1 MGKYLIGIDAGTTKI
16 KAVLFDRTGHQ
27 IAEAAADNRVINS
40 NGSWNEQDMDQLWET
55 LTGCVRNLVGL
66 PGVEREQIDAIGL
79 SAQGEGLWPLDAQGN
94 TICNAILWND
104 GRAADTVA
112 ALKKD
117 RKLYEDLKLRV
128 GSYVKPG
135 STVVQIKW
143 LAENRPELYQKA
155 ACIFTCKDYLRYR
168 MTGEKKWELT
178 DASCSCLDLATKQY
192 PVDLFER
199 LGIGDAVKKLP
210 PLMGSTDCGGRLTQ
224 QAAQSMGLTP
234 GLPVSGGMIDVVATA
249 VGVGAIETNSVCT
262 TLGTTGMNLMT
273 VERYEPDLV
282 FNGWECHMESGKYVK
297 GMGMMSAM
305 PNQDWVLHE
314 LFGEKELNQALF
326 ARLAPILTEME
337 PGEGGLLYLPH
348 IDPSGERAPFFD
360 PNAAAQIMGIK
371 TTTTKEQILH
381 AVMEGVCLGIRSC
394 LEGIPDVGAIMLS
407 GGGAKSDVWSQMLAD
422 CTGRDVVICEATE
435 LAAKGAALSAAMMIG
450 VYADCASAKDF
461 YQIKKTIRSDRERK
475 ERYDA
480 IYAIYKRVQDS
491 AKEFWQWRAE
501 FLRGK

>member
-1 MGKYLIGIDAGTTKI
+1 MDKYLIGIDAGTTKV
-16 KAVLFDRTGHQ
+16 KAVLFDRGGRQ
-27 IAEAAADNRVINS
+27 IAEEAADNRVIHS

-55 LTGCVRNLVGL
+55 LTSCIRRLASRS
-66 PGVEREQIDAIGL
+66 GVEGGQIDAIGL

-94 TICNAILWND
+94 TLCSAILWND

-112 ALKKD
+112 ELKKD
-117 RKLYEDLKLRV
+117 GTLYEELKLRV

-135 STVVQIKW
+135 STIVQIKW

-155 ACIFTCKDYLRYR
+155 ACIFTCKDFLRYR
-168 MTGEKKWELT
+168 MTGELKWELT
-178 DASCSCLDLATKQY
+178 DASCSCLDLASKRY

-199 LGIGDAVKKLP
+199 LGIGDAVEKFP
-210 PLMGSTDCGGRLTQ
+210 PMMASTDCGGHLTP
-224 QAAQSMGLTP
+224 QAAQAMGLVP
-234 GLPVSGGMIDVVATA
+234 GIPVSGGMIDIVATA
-249 VGVGAIETNSVCT
+249 VGAGAIETNSVCT

-273 VERYEPDLV
+273 VEHYEPDLA

-314 LFGEKELNQALF
+314 LFGEKELNQELF
-326 ARLAPILTEME
+326 ARLAPILTGME

-371 TTTTKEQILH
+371 TTITKHQILH
-381 AVMEGVCLGIRSC
+381 AVMEGVCLGVRSC
-394 LEGIPDVGAIMLS
+394 LKDIPDGGSIMLC

-435 LAAKGAALSAAMMIG
+435 LAAKGAALSAAMMTG
-450 VYADCASAKDF
+450 MYADGASAKDF
-461 YQIKKTIRSDRERK
+461 FQIKKTVQADLERK
-475 ERYDA
+475 KRYDA
-480 IYAIYKRVQDS
+480 IYEIYQRTQES
-491 AKEFWQWRAE
+491 AKDFWQWRTA
-501 FLRGK
+501 FLRGN

>member
-1 MGKYLIGIDAGTTKI
+1 MGKYLIGIDAGTTKV
-16 KAVLFDRTGHQ
+16 KAVLFDLGGRQ
-27 IAEAAADNRVINS
+27 IVEEAADNQVINS

-55 LTGCVRNLVGL
+55 LTSCVRRLVSRS
-66 PGVEREQIDAIGL
+66 GVEGEQIDAIGL
-79 SAQGEGLWPLDAQGN
+79 SAQGEGLWPLDVQGSPL
-94 TICNAILWND
+94 CNAILWND
-104 GRAADTVA
+104 GRAVDTVA
-112 ALKKD
+112 KLKENGT
-117 RKLYEDLKLRV
+117 LYEDLKLRV

-135 STVVQIKW
+135 STLVQIKW

-168 MTGEKKWELT
+168 MTGELKWELT
-178 DASCSCLDLATKQY
+178 DASCSCLDLASKQY

-199 LGIGDAVKKLP
+199 LGIGDAVGKLP
-210 PLMGSTDCGGRLTQ
+210 PMMGATDCGGHLTR
-224 QAAQSMGLTP
+224 QAAQAMGLVP
-234 GLPVSGGMIDVVATA
+234 GIPVSGGMIDIVATA
-249 VGVGAIETNSVCT
+249 VGAGAIETNSVCT

-273 VERYEPDLV
+273 VEHYEPDLA

-314 LFGEKELNQALF
+314 LFGEKELNQELF
-326 ARLAPILTEME
+326 AGLAPILTGME

-371 TTTTKEQILH
+371 TTITKHQILH
-381 AVMEGVCLGIRSC
+381 AVMEGVCLGVRSC
-394 LEGIPDVGAIMLS
+394 LKDIPDVGAIMLC

-422 CTGRDVVICEATE
+422 CTGRGVVICEATE
-435 LAAKGAALSAAMMIG
+435 LAAKGAALSAAMMVG

-461 YQIKKTIRSDRERK
+461 FQIKKTVRANPERTK
-475 ERYDA
+475 RYDA
-480 IYAIYKRVQDS
+480 IYEIYQRAQDS
-491 AKEFWQWRAE
+491 AKDFWQWRAA
-501 FLRGK
+501 FLRGN